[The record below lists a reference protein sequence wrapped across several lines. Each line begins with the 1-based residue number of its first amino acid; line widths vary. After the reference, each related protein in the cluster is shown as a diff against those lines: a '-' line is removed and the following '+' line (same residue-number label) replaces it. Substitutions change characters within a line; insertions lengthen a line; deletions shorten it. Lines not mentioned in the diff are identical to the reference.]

1 MKRYFF
7 ICITPELSIIKK
19 QINYKSNFVQNAHNY
34 VSHRMFQSDLETC
47 EMHNSFRNKKD
58 ILYIILCNFLT
69 FIFIETL

>member
-34 VSHRMFQSDLETC
+34 VSHRMF
-47 EMHNSFRNKKD
+47 
-58 ILYIILCNFLT
+58 
-69 FIFIETL
+69 